1 VRRSSKRGARIRKF
15 LIALTRNPISLLGA
29 AITTASAVLI
39 VTLFAIE
46 LFGFLGNPYIG
57 IIAFLVLPAVFLVG
71 LLLIPLGIVRER
83 KLARRAREKGQ
94 PPPRFPVIDL
104 NLDQTRK
111 WVLLFVVMTAANVV
125 ILAVATYKGVE
136 VVESTEFCGTACHS
150 VMAPEYTAY
159 ERSPHSRVKCVAC
172 HIGPGADCFVK
183 SKLSGAWQVISVAFD
198 LYPTPIPTPVHDL
211 RPARETCEQCHWPT
225 KFVGDRLRVITHH
238 ADDEANSELKTVL
251 LMHIGGLDGAASE
264 GIHWHVDPDIQ
275 IRYRSDETREKI
287 YEVELTGADGTVKRY
302 FVEGDTDSEG
312 GAPEEWRIMDCV
324 DCHNRPSHV
333 FRMPSEEVDLAL
345 QQGRIPGSL
354 PYIRREGIRVLK
366 AEYSTHEEARHG
378 IALAI
383 NSFYEMSYP
392 DLPRGPGSA
401 VQQAGQTLG
410 EIHCT
415 NVFPSMN
422 VSWGTYPN
430 HIGHETSTGCF
441 RCHND
446 EHATADG
453 EVISQDCF
461 TCHALLA
468 IEEEAPEIL
477 ETLDQ

>member
-1 VRRSSKRGARIRKF
+1 M
-15 LIALTRNPISLLGA
+15 
-29 AITTASAVLI
+29 I

-57 IIAFLVLPAVFLVG
+57 IIAFLILPAVFLVG
-71 LLLIPLGIVRER
+71 LLLIPWGIARER
-83 KLARRAREKGQ
+83 KLARRAREQGQ

-111 WVLLFVVMTAANVV
+111 WALLFVVMTAANVV

-136 VVESTEFCGTACHS
+136 VMESTEFCGTACH

-172 HIGPGADCFVK
+172 HIGPGADWFVK

-275 IRYRSDETREKI
+275 IRYRSDEAREKI
-287 YEVELTGADGTVKRY
+287 YEVELTGANGTVKRY
-302 FVEGDTDSEG
+302 FADGDAESEEGATAG
-312 GAPEEWRIMDCV
+312 WRIMDCV
-324 DCHNRPSHV
+324 DCHNRPTHV
-333 FRMPSEEVDLAL
+333 FRLPAEEVDLAL
-345 QQGRIPGSL
+345 QQGRIPRSL
-354 PYIRREGIRVLK
+354 PFLRREGILALH
-366 AEYSTHEEARHG
+366 AEYATHEAARQG
-378 IALAI
+378 IASAI
-383 NSFYEMSYP
+383 SLFYEKSYP

-401 VQQAGQTLG
+401 IQEAGETLG
-410 EIHCT
+410 EIYCT

-422 VSWGTYPN
+422 VSWGTYPS
-430 HIGHETSTGCF
+430 HIGHESSPGCF

-461 TCHALLA
+461 SCHALLA
-468 IEEEAPEIL
+468 MEEEAPEIL
-477 ETLDQ
+477 EILDQ

>member
-1 VRRSSKRGARIRKF
+1 M
-15 LIALTRNPISLLGA
+15 
-29 AITTASAVLI
+29 LI

-57 IIAFLVLPAVFLVG
+57 IIAFLILPGVFLVG
-71 LLLIPLGIVRER
+71 LLLIPLGVARER
-83 KLARRAREKGQ
+83 KRARRAQEKGQ
-94 PPPRFPVIDL
+94 SSPRFPVIDL
-104 NLDQTRK
+104 NLDQTRR
-111 WVLLFVVMTAANVV
+111 WVLLFVVLSAANVV

-136 VVESTEFCGTACHS
+136 VMDSTEFCGTTCHS

-159 ERSPHSRVKCVAC
+159 QRSPHSRVKCVAC
-172 HIGPGADCFVK
+172 HIGPGADWFVK
-183 SKLSGAWQVISVAFD
+183 AKLSGAWQVISVAFD

-238 ADDEANSELKTVL
+238 ADDEASTELKTVL
-251 LMHIGGLDGAASE
+251 LMHIGGLDGAASK

-275 IRYRSDETREKI
+275 IRYRSDEARQTM
-287 YEVELTGADGTVKRY
+287 YEVELTGEDSTVKRY
-302 FVEGDTDSEG
+302 FADGDADSEEL
-312 GAPEEWRIMDCV
+312 ATAEWRVMDCV
-324 DCHNRPSHV
+324 DCHNRPTHV
-333 FRMPSEEVDLAL
+333 FRSPSEEVDLAL
-345 QQGRIPGSL
+345 QQGRIPRSL
-354 PYIRREGIRVLK
+354 PYMRREGVLALN
-366 AEYSTHEEARHG
+366 AEYDTHEAARRG
-378 IALAI
+378 IASAI
-383 NSFYEMSYP
+383 NSFYEKSYP
-392 DLPRGPGSA
+392 DLPREQGSA
-401 VQQAGQTLG
+401 VQKAGETLG
-410 EIHCT
+410 EIYCT

-422 VSWGTYPN
+422 VTWGTYPSR
-430 HIGHETSTGCF
+430 IGHESSTGCF

-468 IEEEAPEIL
+468 MEEEAPEIL